1 MDERPF
7 VSEAELSD
15 AAPDRPRPR
24 DASASEPETTE
35 PEIERLRR
43 ELTDTTDRYLR
54 ALAELDN
61 TKRRAQRD
69 REEYVRHANESL
81 IRELLPVLDNLD
93 RALQAARASAGPG
106 GVVDGV
112 ELIRRELLRALER
125 FGVER
130 YGALGARF
138 DPARHEAVSRVLS
151 ATEREQTIIGETLPG
166 YLLNGRVLRPA
177 MVTVAVPSDEGA

>member
-7 VSEAELSD
+7 ASEAELSD
-15 AAPDRPRPR
+15 AAPARPSAR
-24 DASASEPETTE
+24 DTSASEPEATE

-43 ELTDTTDRYLR
+43 ELTDATDRCLR
-54 ALAELDN
+54 ALAEVDN

-69 REEYVRHANESL
+69 REEYVRYANEL
-81 IRELLPVLDNLD
+81 LVRELLPVLDNLD
-93 RALQAARASAGPG
+93 RALEAARGNAGAAS
-106 GVVDGV
+106 VVDGV

-151 ATEREQTIIGETLPG
+151 ATAPEHTVIGETLPG

-177 MVTVAVPSDEGA
+177 MVTVVVPPDEAS